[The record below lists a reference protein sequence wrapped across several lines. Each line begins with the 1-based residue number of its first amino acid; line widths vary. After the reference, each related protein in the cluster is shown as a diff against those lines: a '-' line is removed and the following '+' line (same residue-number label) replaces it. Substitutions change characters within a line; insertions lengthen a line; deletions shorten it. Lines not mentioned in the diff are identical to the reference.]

1 LFNRHFQL
9 IASTV
14 GAVFLISGC
23 GTAFPSGYLGGGL
36 PDFGEMGPPA
46 YREQPT
52 TTPPEFTILPPPGA
66 QPAPVPST
74 PALPTPEPTYPTPKP
89 TYPTPAPTYPTP
101 SPTYPTPAPTYPT
114 PAPTQPTP
122 APVDGSEYQ
131 SQLEND
137 ILAMVN
143 AERAKVG
150 AKALVMEP
158 MRRDVARAH
167 SKDMAVRN
175 FFDHYNPDGK
185 SPFDRMKAVGISYT
199 TAGENIAYNTYPLDR
214 AAKAAMD
221 GWMNSD
227 GHRKNIQNAK
237 YGRTGIGVYRNPS
250 NGKVYLTQ
258 VFTN

>member
-1 LFNRHFQL
+1 V
-9 IASTV
+9 SDSE
-14 GAVFLISGC
+14 FL
-23 GTAFPSGYLGGGL
+23 
-36 PDFGEMGPPA
+36 
-46 YREQPT
+46 
-52 TTPPEFTILPPPGA
+52 
-66 QPAPVPST
+66 
-74 PALPTPEPTYPTPKP
+74 
-89 TYPTPAPTYPTP
+89 
-101 SPTYPTPAPTYPT
+101 
-114 PAPTQPTP
+114 
-122 APVDGSEYQ
+122 

-137 ILAMVN
+137 ILRMVN
-143 AERAKVG
+143 EERAKVG
-150 AKALVMEP
+150 AKALAMET

-175 FFDHYNPDGK
+175 FFDHNNPDGK

-199 TAGENIAYNTYPLDR
+199 AAGENIAYNTYPVDR

-250 NGKVYLTQ
+250 NGRVYLTQ